1 MVKPD
6 VKHNYYADLELPV
19 NATCDDIRKAYR
31 KLALQYHPDRNS
43 GRESEVV
50 AKFQAIQA
58 ASEVLLDPGTKERYD
73 SDRRKAALYAS
84 FAGAGPPRA
93 PTPNSPYAATSA
105 YPPPPRR
112 TQPGSYQ
119 RPPSFYPPPPGPTA
133 NGADRFS
140 NFPRPG
146 PKKDPAQDRTN
157 VFRAW
162 QNMNNAERPQRPASY
177 AQPPPQS
184 APRPPTSKVRPTA
197 PPRPD
202 PRMPTE
208 EPKPGPK
215 YNVPP
220 PFHPDAADQ
229 RSSAWAAFHATNS
242 GKPGMTRNQTYRTPP
257 RHGFNPSTATSD
269 EKPADGSRYTRTY
282 SSDNLTGMHF
292 NVHGPPPTSEPG
304 NAAPT
309 ASPKTPNAQR
319 QYSGDQVPFMEHN
332 RVSTPYAEIYTGVK
346 SDLRNEGLRRSHS
359 TRATTNLSPPE
370 PAETSKARARSSS
383 PPHATPEKSGHRKAF
398 DLNSSSDA
406 SDASDADLT
415 GTPEELDNTA
425 SGAQQQRP
433 SSTPNAASSSDR
445 PKIVPTGPSKR
456 YANGTSASAQ
466 SDTEQ
471 QKAKPNI
478 FDYAHNPE
486 LYAFNDGKSR
496 SEENINTSFS
506 SDGWR
511 GAFTGDPGYFAPPN
525 GNGRK
530 QPSPARRPS
539 PYHKTSS
546 QQRSATLDVPTP
558 GGTSTANEEVPQRAW
573 GSDGTP
579 SEYPRMAASGEG
591 GFDPDEWQRK
601 FQDPAWTQAPPPQ
614 RATSPGKGG
623 ASARKQSQSKKAGK
637 SGGWRGNG
645 TSTEPHIVDDD
656 DGDAAAGTGQAAQTE
671 HEAPLHDV
679 DAMDI
684 DNPPPPAEQSET
696 QPDSESSGA
705 RAYSVPPSQWR
716 RQQEQK
722 QRSHRKSS
730 VASKKSQRADSSKFT
745 AGLDDLRN
753 VEPLGQAST
762 AEESIK
768 LADLGASLPF
778 SSQASSTVFGEP
790 IVPRNLAVPPLP
802 KAPSEPQRLSRA
814 TWHSYAA
821 AYGEYVKEF
830 HAYNTALLQHFQER
844 EKQVQAQM
852 VTGMSWLEA
861 TGDTSGMLRALTG
874 FGSYMRGVKEDT
886 KVREA
891 WMLAWEKHETAV
903 LGFEKMRDRIRKLV
917 IGGMLVDN

>member
-1 MVKPD
+1 
-6 VKHNYYADLELPV
+6 
-19 NATCDDIRKAYR
+19 
-31 KLALQYHPDRNS
+31 
-43 GRESEVV
+43 
-50 AKFQAIQA
+50 
-58 ASEVLLDPGTKERYD
+58 
-73 SDRRKAALYAS
+73 
-84 FAGAGPPRA
+84 
-93 PTPNSPYAATSA
+93 
-105 YPPPPRR
+105 
-112 TQPGSYQ
+112 
-119 RPPSFYPPPPGPTA
+119 
-133 NGADRFS
+133 
-140 NFPRPG
+140 
-146 PKKDPAQDRTN
+146 
-157 VFRAW
+157 
-162 QNMNNAERPQRPASY
+162 
-177 AQPPPQS
+177 
-184 APRPPTSKVRPTA
+184 
-197 PPRPD
+197 
-202 PRMPTE
+202 MPTE

-471 QKAKPNI
+471 QKAKPNMYADPFI
-478 FDYAHNPE
+478 TPVLSRPFSSQAWASHMFGSHSTSRAQQRGSAPKIPHWAIPSSVNPILHFLKLETGGHIRKNTEYATGGDPLFINASDDEKKAYLSLQREIRKHFGAVPNNMDMDIFLKLVARARKRESSGDSELDEILRDVLSHFDSLRPAQTNVADQDLCENSFDYAHNPE